1 MRGSNGPKFGEALS
15 ASQTADGRTLRE
27 IFPSMKFIFPTAK
40 KRRSTILK
48 RIPTNQWFD
57 NCSLEDPSMR
67 EHLQVDGL
75 RETTEVVHQIIRDEV
90 SSGISLSNII
100 LRGLSQGCASSIYAL
115 LTFDKKLGA
124 YIGMSGWFPFV
135 KYVNESLQEIGQE
148 TRSRVEDPDE
158 ETFNINTHSFGFG
171 SFGNEEHDEGGSGT
185 TGKEED
191 EDEEESDKEEE
202 SEEEESDEEE
212 ENGEEESDEEESEE
226 EEGRDE
232 TSHDDG
238 EAPIGAGRNERTTS
252 STLNSTNASKAPL
265 KAIKA
270 LNFLRENIDF
280 PPIGST
286 ADSWL
291 SLKTLAFLGHGE
303 ENEKVPDEIDDIVVF
318 LKKNMETLS

>member
-158 ETFNINTHSFGFG
+158 ETFNINTYSFGF
-171 SFGNEEHDEGGSGT
+171 
-185 TGKEED
+185 EED

-212 ENGEEESDEEESEE
+212 ENDEEESDEEESEE

-232 TSHDDG
+232 TIHDDG
-238 EAPIGAGRNERTTS
+238 EAPIGAGRNEKTTS

-303 ENEKVPDEIDDIVVF
+303 ENEKVSV
-318 LKKNMETLS
+318 

>member
-135 KYVNESLQEIGQE
+135 K
-148 TRSRVEDPDE
+148 
-158 ETFNINTHSFGFG
+158 
-171 SFGNEEHDEGGSGT
+171 
-185 TGKEED
+185 KEED

-212 ENGEEESDEEESEE
+212 ENDEEESDEEESEE

-232 TSHDDG
+232 TIHDDG
-238 EAPIGAGRNERTTS
+238 EAPIGAGRNEKTTS

-303 ENEKVPDEIDDIVVF
+303 ENEKVSV
-318 LKKNMETLS
+318 